1 MWHWNISNTAEG
13 SFSKWSR
20 SKEKSLVKNPRTE
33 KIETAIATTWMIKK
47 DHSKHFDSN
56 KIESQ
61 DEFSTIFQNFF
72 LEII

>member
-1 MWHWNISNTAEG
+1 
-13 SFSKWSR
+13 
-20 SKEKSLVKNPRTE
+20 
-33 KIETAIATTWMIKK
+33 MIKK